1 MEILNKKKCVC
12 ILQIFFNKKE
22 KSFQRKITKDSKF
35 SLKYKFQAQ
44 KQYKEMCLGRK
55 SMVE

>member
-12 ILQIFFNKKE
+12 ILQRFFNKKE
-22 KSFQRKITKDSKF
+22 KLFQRKITKDSKF
-35 SLKYKFQAQ
+35 SLKYNFQAQ